1 MNKVFD
7 LGVIVGRF
15 QCLHVGHVE
24 LIRTGLLLC
33 NRLVVLVGSAQEMRT
48 ERNPFSFVERKY
60 FIQKSVSGSQ
70 KVDIL
75 PLVDQGLGNNSQWG
89 DYVMNFLHEAGYNP
103 NLIISGRESRR
114 ESWFKNSKGIF
125 ELIVPKLN
133 EVSGTMVRDLIKKD
147 RAEEWKRCVPDLLW
161 EDYNTIRSIVVESSD
176 NINTQ
181 SI

>member
-1 MNKVFD
+1 MSRIKTFFRHDNV
-7 LGVIVGRF
+7 
-15 QCLHVGHVE
+15 
-24 LIRTGLLLC
+24 GLLFALPAVVYM
-33 NRLVVLVGSAQEMRT
+33 LVFVGYPIVHNIVLGFQD
-48 ERNPFSFVERKY
+48 
-60 FIQKSVSGSQ
+60 
-70 KVDIL
+70 VD
-75 PLVDQGLGNNSQWG
+75 
-89 DYVMNFLHEAGYNP
+89 VMNFLHEAGYNP

-114 ESWFKNSKGIF
+114 ESWFKNTKGIF

-147 RAEEWKRCVPDLLW
+147 KAEEWKRCVPDLLW